1 MLVTRVR
8 SLRVRSTRAVA
19 GQSRA
24 VRRER
29 GGPRRLSA
37 RNLPARFCR
46 SVGRESARVL
56 QARGDAGDGAQDEV
70 DESGLLALR
79 VLLQFFFGIQLKH

>member
-1 MLVTRVR
+1 MSPFDHPSLSLGPRAR
-8 SLRVRSTRAVA
+8 SMRAVA

-29 GGPRRLSA
+29 GGQRRLSA

-79 VLLQFFFGIQLKH
+79 ELFLVHLLA